1 MSGPPHAATNHYLKA
16 KDTDLKRHKYYAAQ
30 IHKYKYIY
38 YLSELTNANKYK
50 QMLTHTKCPPM
61 ARM

>member
-30 IHKYKYIY
+30 IHKYKYIF
-38 YLSELTNANKYK
+38 YLLTNANKYK
-50 QMLTHTKCPPM
+50 QMLTNTNKC
-61 ARM
+61 